1 MKNKLLNKII
11 TIILVSLI
19 GLTSISSFNHV
30 SAEELDNFSY
40 TNQLVSTSNINKLDY
55 PPVPP
60 SPNNPK
66 TWIGVLTA
74 LLTVIGYK
82 NNLSFN
88 KTINVLQNGFADNR
102 TGVFVDSLIKNNP
115 SFNFDKFASD
125 NNVLSGNYTNINPS
139 LIKDL
144 HIDPK
149 LCIDLEKHNTNINY
163 NGGNKNY
170 YTNNDYSSTNNYSV
184 FNSSTNNINYTYN
197 NQHYNYTV
205 NNMFYNYVT
214 NEYTFNITNNQ
225 NITYINNYNN
235 TTIISPSGQSQKLY
249 YKLPD
254 GSNSLNL
261 TEEQAK
267 KGYKTSLHVASY
279 SNGFDDDDLNFLF
292 HFDGTEYDSAYPISD
307 YSLKAI
313 PNSVDYIDSS
323 NPSFNQA
330 IAFTDSFDLS
340 VEGSNYNNYY
350 SFRIYPQIN
359 DKW

>member
-1 MKNKLLNKII
+1 MKNKLFNKFLSVL
-11 TIILVSLI
+11 LVSFI

-30 SAEELDNFSY
+30 SAAEFDSSY
-40 TNQLVSTSNINKLDY
+40 NNQLVSTSIINKIDY
-55 PPVPP
+55 PPVQP

-74 LLTVIGYK
+74 LFAVIGIK
-82 NNLSFN
+82 NSLSFD

-115 SFNFDKFASD
+115 SFNFNKFASD

-149 LCIDLEKHNTNINY
+149 LCIDLEKYNTNLNY

-170 YTNNDYSSTNNYSV
+170 YTNNDYSSNDNYSV

-214 NEYTFNITNNQ
+214 NEYTFNTTNNQ

-235 TTIISPSGQSQKLY
+235 TTIISPSGQTQKLY
-249 YKLPD
+249 YQLPD

-267 KGYKTSLHVASY
+267 KGFKTSLNVASY
-279 SNGFDDDDLNFLF
+279 SNGYDDDNLNFLF
-292 HFDGTEYDSAYPISD
+292 HFDGNEYDSAYPIVN
-307 YSLKAI
+307 YNLKAI

-330 IAFTDSFDLS
+330 IAFSD
-340 VEGSNYNNYY
+340 
-350 SFRIYPQIN
+350 
-359 DKW
+359 